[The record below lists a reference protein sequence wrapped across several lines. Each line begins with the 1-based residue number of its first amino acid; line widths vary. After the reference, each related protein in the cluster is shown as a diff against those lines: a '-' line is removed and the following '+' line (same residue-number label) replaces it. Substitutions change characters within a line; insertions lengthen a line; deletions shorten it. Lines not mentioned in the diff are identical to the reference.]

1 MTKKILNTINI
12 KRTMN
17 LNSKSDKISGN
28 IFMKKKTFKLSP
40 KKIKVIS
47 FDNLTIHLPIVVH
60 EEARAAALK
69 AFQSLKN

>member
-40 KKIKVIS
+40 KKSTQVKAGQKITGKVS
-47 FDNLTIHLPIVVH
+47 FN
-60 EEARAAALK
+60 K
-69 AFQSLKN
+69 KS

>member
-1 MTKKILNTINI
+1 MAKKSLNTINI

-40 KKIKVIS
+40 KKNTQVKVGQKITGKVS
-47 FDNLTIHLPIVVH
+47 FN
-60 EEARAAALK
+60 K
-69 AFQSLKN
+69 KS